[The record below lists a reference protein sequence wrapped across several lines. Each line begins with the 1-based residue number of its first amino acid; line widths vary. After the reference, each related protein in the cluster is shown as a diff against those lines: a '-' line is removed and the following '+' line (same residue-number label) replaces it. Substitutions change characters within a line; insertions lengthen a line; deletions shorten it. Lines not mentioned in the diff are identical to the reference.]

1 MLRETKQI
9 DHAYNFSDTVD
20 ALRYTEYTHTHTH
33 THQIGVEI
41 VSFSISSAEFGLDV
55 CFENLC

>member
-1 MLRETKQI
+1 MPCSVHVVFALPPLVQLLL
-9 DHAYNFSDTVD
+9 HAR
-20 ALRYTEYTHTHTH
+20 ARGHTH

-41 VSFSISSAEFGLDV
+41 VSFSISAAEFGLDV